1 MIEYENTYVKFYY
14 YDFEWK
20 NNETKNLSLTVVDLD
35 ITHCLAWYQF
45 NEIEKERRKIN
56 WFWVSSKCNQ
66 IKME

>member
-1 MIEYENTYVKFYY
+1 MIEYENTYVKFYH